1 MPRLDS
7 GFTDMKKIRARNEGG
22 FKEQRESC
30 IDVEKAVQAKTERFR
45 PRFVNLTNFKKQP
58 ARDDKMF
65 TTSDWKTNILLEN
78 TKEERELE
86 IKAARS
92 MRKQMT
98 PLHF

>member
-1 MPRLDS
+1 
-7 GFTDMKKIRARNEGG
+7 
-22 FKEQRESC
+22 
-30 IDVEKAVQAKTERFR
+30 
-45 PRFVNLTNFKKQP
+45 
-58 ARDDKMF
+58 MF

-98 PLHF
+98 PLHFWNKSISTQI